1 MKKQLLA
8 NLKAIDPDT
17 ALWGICSCAVVGMS
31 FDDETMADIWLRA
44 AFRDWPE
51 FSGSPAYP
59 VRHTKLHPMYAY
71 NRHKRWSKHTPY
83 GRARRRLLKFL
94 IRRLEDELR

>member
-1 MKKQLLA
+1 MKESLLA

-17 ALWGICSCAVVGMS
+17 AALGICYLA
-31 FDDETMADIWLRA
+31 LRGLRGA
-44 AFRDWPE
+44 PEITAFRWLQGAFTSWPE
-51 FSGSPAYP
+51 FSGDMAYP
-59 VRHTKLHPMYAY
+59 VPCAGRDPADAY
-71 NRHKRWSKHTPY
+71 GHRARWSKHTKY

>member
-1 MKKQLLA
+1 MKNKLLA

-17 ALWGICSCAVVGMS
+17 ARWGICSLATKGMWL
-31 FDDETMADIWLRA
+31 DDETDAEIWLKRA
-44 AFRDWPE
+44 FKEWPE
-51 FSGSPAYP
+51 FSGVVTYP
-59 VRHTKLHPMYAY
+59 VPCPNRPPVSAY
-71 NRHKRWSKHTPY
+71 NCLARWSKHTKY

>member
-17 ALWGICSCAVVGMS
+17 AVLGICYEALRGLNC
-31 FDDETMADIWLRA
+31 DEEVMAFTWLKK

-51 FSGSPAYP
+51 FSGVAAYP
-59 VRHTKLHPMYAY
+59 VRAPGRHPICAY
-71 NRHKRWSKHTPY
+71 DRLSRWSNHTAY